1 MANYLG
7 EVKDIEELKQ
17 KTRIKK
23 KLEKQTEQEYINQ
36 IKRNQVH
43 TPLLTM
49 DLIEKQEEDEINNF
63 TLAIKEEIQA
73 DDFNGCFNTRFEKYE
88 YLMKQDKLTKKE
100 QEWILEYKSTS
111 EYEQIYG
118 DDNKEVFNA

>member
-1 MANYLG
+1 MVNLYVKPKRIEPIHPLANYLG

-49 DLIEKQEEDEINNF
+49 DLIEKQEEDEIN
-63 TLAIKEEIQA
+63 
-73 DDFNGCFNTRFEKYE
+73 DFKFNETR
-88 YLMKQDKLTKKE
+88 
-100 QEWILEYKSTS
+100 
-111 EYEQIYG
+111 
-118 DDNKEVFNA
+118 